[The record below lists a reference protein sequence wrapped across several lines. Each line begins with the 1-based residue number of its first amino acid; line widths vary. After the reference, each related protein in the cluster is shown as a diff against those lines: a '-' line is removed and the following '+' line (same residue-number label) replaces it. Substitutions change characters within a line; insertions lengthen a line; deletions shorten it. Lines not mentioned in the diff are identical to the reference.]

1 MEEKRKPKYNM
12 WQGTGF
18 MVKNAVK
25 SCKSVLFLC
34 VALAV
39 TTAAKSSVELF
50 LAPTIL
56 EKVETTAP
64 LSELLFTIAVFSF
77 GLLFLSGLKQYID
90 TNTQFGR
97 IAVRTSIVVQI
108 SDKIAR
114 TSYPNLMDAK
124 FNDMESK
131 ASKACSNNV
140 EATEYI
146 WTIWTSILTNILGF
160 AIYLALLSN
169 LNPVLVCIATLTTL
183 LGYMINK
190 RIHRWGYEHR
200 EEEAEYTKQ
209 LDYLHDVTTKRSYAK
224 DIRIFGLDTWIN
236 DVWMDILRLYQ
247 SFLRKRESVYIW
259 ADIADL
265 LLTFLRNGAAYAYL
279 LWLTLTQGSSAS
291 EFLLYFTAVS
301 GFTQWIGGILEMFAQ
316 LHKCSLDLSTV
327 REFLEYPEPFLFEE
341 GKPIFKDDFSSY
353 EIRLENVSFRYPES
367 EHDTIHRLNLT
378 VHAGEKLAVV
388 GLNGAGKTTL
398 VKLICGFLDPTEG
411 RILLNGND
419 IRQYNRQNY
428 YMLFSAVFQDFSV
441 LEASV
446 AENIAQ
452 QTARIDEKEVWN
464 CLKQAGLLPK
474 ITSLPKNINTIIGR
488 QVYEDGIELSGGQ
501 IQRLMLARALYKN
514 APVLI
519 LDEPTAALDPI
530 AENDIYLKY
539 NEMTAH
545 KTSVFISHRLAST
558 RFCHRILFLEN
569 GRIAEQGTHE
579 ELISAKGSY
588 AKLFDVQS
596 QYYKEGGMQ
605 SDK

>member
-1 MEEKRKPKYNM
+1 MKEQQKPKYNM

-18 MVKNAVK
+18 MVKNAWK
-25 SCKSVLFLC
+25 NCKSVLFLC
-34 VALAV
+34 IALAV
-39 TTAAKSSVELF
+39 TTAAKSATELF

-56 EKVETTAP
+56 KKVETTAP
-64 LSELLFTIAVFSF
+64 LSELLFTIAVFSC

-97 IAVRTSIVVQI
+97 ISVRTSIVVQI
-108 SDKIAR
+108 SNKIAK
-114 TSYPNLMDAK
+114 TSYPNLMDAR

-131 ASKACSNNV
+131 ASNACSSNV

-160 AIYLALLSN
+160 SIYLALLSH
-169 LNPVLVCIATLTTL
+169 LNPLLVCIAVLTTL
-183 LGYMINK
+183 LGYLVNK
-190 RIHRWGYEHR
+190 RISRWGYEHR
-200 EEEAEYTKQ
+200 EEEGEYAKQ
-209 LDYLHDVTTKRSYAK
+209 LDYLHDVATKRSYAK

-236 DVWMDILRLYQ
+236 DVWTSILRLYQ
-247 SFLRKRESVYIW
+247 GFLRKRESVYIW

-279 LWLTLTQGSSAS
+279 LWLTLTQGLSAS

-341 GKPIFKDDFSSY
+341 GKPVSKDDFSTY
-353 EIRLENVSFRYPES
+353 EFHLENVSFRYPEAKQ
-367 EHDTIHRLNLT
+367 DTIHHLNLT
-378 VHAGEKLAVV
+378 VHAGEKIAIV

-411 RILLNGND
+411 QILLNGKD

-428 YMLFSAVFQDFSV
+428 YTLFSAVFQDFSV

-452 QTARIDEKEVWN
+452 QTTHIDERQVWN
-464 CLKQAGLLPK
+464 CLKQAGLFQK
-474 ITSLPKNINTIIGR
+474 IASLPKNVNTIIGR

-501 IQRLMLARALYKN
+501 MQRLMLARALYKN

-519 LDEPTAALDPI
+519 LDEPTAALDPV
-530 AENDIYLKY
+530 AEAEIYSKFNDIV
-539 NEMTAH
+539 TD
-545 KTSVFISHRLAST
+545 KTTVYISHRLSSCK
-558 RFCHRILFLEN
+558 FCDE
-569 GRIAEQGTHE
+569 IAVFHEGNVVQKGTHE
-579 ELISAKGSY
+579 ELISDKTGKYYELWNAQ
-588 AKLFDVQS
+588 A
-596 QYYKEGGMQ
+596 QYYNE
-605 SDK
+605 

>member
-34 VALAV
+34 IALAV
-39 TTAAKSSVELF
+39 ATALKSAVELF
-50 LAPTIL
+50 LAPAIL
-56 EKVETTAP
+56 KKVETTAP
-64 LSELLFTIAVFSF
+64 LSELLFTIAIFSF

-114 TSYPNLMDAK
+114 TSYPNLMDDK

-131 ASKACSNNV
+131 ASKACSSNV

-160 AIYLALLSN
+160 SIYLALLSN
-169 LNPVLVCIATLTTL
+169 LHPILVCIATITTL
-183 LGYMINK
+183 LGYVINK
-190 RIHRWGYEHR
+190 RISRWGYEHR

-209 LDYLHDVTTKRSYAK
+209 LDYLHDVATKRSYAK

-236 DVWMDILRLYQ
+236 DVWMSILKLYQ
-247 SFLRKRESVYIW
+247 SFLLKRESVYIW

-265 LLTFLRNGAAYAYL
+265 FLTFLRNGASYVYL
-279 LWLTLTQGSSAS
+279 LWLTLTQGLNAS

-301 GFTQWIGGILEMFAQ
+301 GFTQWIGGILEMFTQ

-327 REFLEYPEPFLFEE
+327 REFLEYPEPFLFEK
-341 GKPIFKDDFSSY
+341 GKEISKDDFSSY
-353 EIRLENVSFRYPES
+353 EICLENVSFRYPEAKK
-367 EHDTIHRLNLT
+367 DTIHQLNLT
-378 VHAGEKLAVV
+378 VHAGEKLTIV

-411 RILLNGND
+411 QILLNGKD

-428 YMLFSAVFQDFSV
+428 YTLFSAVFQDFSV
-441 LEASV
+441 LEASI

-452 QTARIDEKEVWN
+452 QTANINEEEVWN
-464 CLKQAGLLPK
+464 CLKQAGLLQK
-474 ITSLPKNINTIIGR
+474 VSSLPKDINTIIGR

-501 IQRLMLARALYKN
+501 MQRLMLARALYKN
-514 APVLI
+514 APILI

-558 RFCHRILFLEN
+558 RFCHRILFLEK
-569 GRIAEQGTHE
+569 GQIAEQGTHE
-579 ELISAKGSY
+579 ELIALKGKY

-596 QYYKEGGMQ
+596 QYYKEGGM
-605 SDK
+605 